1 WAMSA
6 FELSR
11 PAVEAAAASR
21 SGPSD
26 QRCPVRC
33 REIGAAD
40 VDGVVELLT
49 RGFGHGGGQWSRAL
63 RRMADHEA
71 PAGFPQYGYLLES
84 EGRTVGALLL
94 IFARVSEAAPV
105 RCNVSSWYVEPAFR
119 SYGPLLAR
127 YATRRKDVTYFNL
140 TPAPPTWR
148 MLRAE
153 GYTQYAQGRFA
164 AVPLAARP
172 RLRTSVRPV
181 GGLIGDTNHLP
192 QAEFKLLFDHAR
204 RGCASLVCDEAGE
217 QHPFVF
223 AFRRLY
229 GLFPVARLVYC
240 RDLAAFVRFAGP
252 LGRFLAR
259 RGCLFVFLDTNG
271 PLPGLVGRYSDH
283 SPKFYKGPCPMR
295 AGDIAYSEQVMF
307 GDWSDS
313 RGARA

>member
-1 WAMSA
+1 MSA
-6 FELSR
+6 FALSP

-21 SGPSD
+21 GGPAD
-26 QRCPVRC
+26 QGGPVRC
-33 REIGAAD
+33 REIGPAD
-40 VDGVVELLT
+40 VDGVVALLT
-49 RGFGHGGGQWSRAL
+49 RGFGHDRGQWSRAL

-94 IFARVSEAAPV
+94 IFARVGESAPV

-127 YATRRKDVTYFNL
+127 CATRRKDVTYFNL

-153 GYTQYAQGRFA
+153 GYTQYAQGRLV
-164 AVPLAARP
+164 AVPLLAPPRP
-172 RLRTSVRPV
+172 GTRVRPV
-181 GGLIGDTNHLP
+181 GGPTGDSGRLP
-192 QAEFKLLFDHAR
+192 QAEAKILLDHAR
-204 RGCASLVCDEAGE
+204 HGCASLVCDAAGE

-223 AFRRLY
+223 AFHRLR

-240 RDLAAFVRFAGP
+240 RDLEAFARFAGP

-259 RGCLFVFLDTNG
+259 RGCFLVFLDANS
-271 PLPGLVGRYSDH
+271 PVPGLVGYYGDH
-283 SPKFYKGPCPMR
+283 LPKFYKGPCPMR
-295 AGDIAYSEQVMF
+295 AGDIAYSEHVML
-307 GDWSDS
+307 GDWSDNG
-313 RGARA
+313 GARA